1 MKYDIIKSVNYL
13 ARDSSGALYG
23 YKEMPRLLEYP
34 NGEFSWSEKVGT
46 FVIFI
51 RERDNALSFIEAR
64 EKQYWT
70 VNVVED
76 LPQYNVLHLTNKSRS
91 IAISRFGNQ
100 IEVVEGEKVDSVI
113 IENTTLEKEVS
124 EQRWKAIN
132 FVKKILGDFL
142 VLPRKMFKI
151 KKREK

>member
-34 NGEFSWSEKVGT
+34 NGEFSWVEQTGT

-64 EKQYWT
+64 EKQYWK
-70 VNVVED
+70 VEIVEN
-76 LPQYNVLHLTNKSRS
+76 LPQYNVLHLTNKHRS
-91 IAISRFGNQ
+91 IAISRVGNE
-100 IEVVEGEKVDSVI
+100 IEVVEGEKVDSVVA
-113 IENTTLEKEVS
+113 EDTTLEKEVS
-124 EQRWKAIN
+124 DQKWQAFN
-132 FVKKILGDFL
+132 FVEKILGDFL
-142 VLPRKMFKI
+142 LLPKKLFKI

>member
-23 YKEMPRLLEYP
+23 YKEMPKLLEYP
-34 NGEFSWSEKVGT
+34 NGEFSWVEQTGT

-51 RERDNALSFIEAR
+51 RERDNTLSFIEAR
-64 EKQYWT
+64 EKQYWV

-91 IAISRFGNQ
+91 IAIVRVGNE
-100 IEVVEGEKVDSVI
+100 IEVVEGEKVDSVVV
-113 IENTTLEKEVS
+113 EHTALEKEVS
-124 EQRWKAIN
+124 DQKFEAFN
-132 FVKKILGDFL
+132 FVEKILGYFL
-142 VLPRKMFKI
+142 LLPRKLFKR
-151 KKREK
+151 KKKEK

>member
-34 NGEFSWSEKVGT
+34 NGEFSWAEKVGT

-51 RERDNALSFIEAR
+51 RERNNALSFIEAR

-70 VNVVED
+70 VEIIED
-76 LPQYNVLHLTNKSRS
+76 LPQYSVLHLTNKDRS
-91 IAISRFGNQ
+91 IAISRVGNE

-113 IENTTLEKEVS
+113 AENITLEKEIS
-124 EQRWKAIN
+124 KQRWEAFN
-132 FVKKILGDFL
+132 FVKKILGDFF
-142 VLPRKMFKI
+142 VLPKKLFKI

>member
-34 NGEFSWSEKVGT
+34 NGEFSWAEKVGT

-51 RERDNALSFIEAR
+51 RERNNALSFIEAR
-64 EKQYWT
+64 EKQYWV

-91 IAISRFGNQ
+91 IAISRVGNE
-100 IEVVEGEKVDSVI
+100 IEIVEGEKVDSVI
-113 IENTTLEKEVS
+113 VENTTLEKEVS
-124 EQRWKAIN
+124 KQKWEALN

-142 VLPRKMFKI
+142 VLPRKLFKI